1 MNVVLVTGATGFIGS
16 EVCRQLLDRGWRVRA
31 ALRRAFALPTGVESA
46 VVGDIGADT
55 DWSAALDGVGAVI
68 HLAARVHVMHEQASD
83 PLNEFRRVN
92 VAGTSRLA
100 TQAAAAGVGRLV
112 FVSSIKVNGESTDER
127 PPFTETDPAAPVD
140 PYGISKW
147 EAETELLR
155 ISAAS
160 HLEVA
165 IVRPPLVY
173 GPGVGGNLRRIL
185 RAVASGLPLPFAS
198 IDNRRS
204 LIGVWNLAD
213 LLLCALTH
221 PRAAGEI
228 FLAADG
234 RDLSTPALIRGLAA
248 GMGRPARLF
257 PVPQGLLTALGR
269 WSGRGAEMNRLCGS
283 LEVDAGKART
293 LLGWEPPVAVEDG
306 LRRTAQAILGN
317 GGG

>member
-1 MNVVLVTGATGFIGS
+1 MNVVLVTGATGFVGG
-16 EVCRQLLDRGWRVRA
+16 EVCHQLLNRGWRVRA
-31 ALRRAFALPTGVESA
+31 ALRRASDLPVGVESV

-55 DWSAALDGVGAVI
+55 DWSAALDGVVAVI
-68 HLAARVHVMHEQASD
+68 HLAARVHVMHENASD
-83 PLNEFRRVN
+83 PLGEFRRVN

-100 TQAAAAGVGRLV
+100 TQAAAVGVGRLV
-112 FVSSIKVNGESTDER
+112 FVSSIKVNGESTDGR
-127 PPFTETDPAAPVD
+127 PPFTEADPVAPSD

-147 EAETELLR
+147 EAETELLH
-155 ISAAS
+155 IAAAS
-160 HLEVA
+160 NLEVA

-204 LIGVWNLAD
+204 LVGVWNLAD
-213 LLLCALTH
+213 LLLCVLTH
-221 PRAAGEI
+221 PRAAGET

-234 RDLSTPALIRGLAA
+234 RDLSTPELIRGLAA

-257 PVPQGLLTALGR
+257 PVPQGLLTVLGR
-269 WSGRGAEMNRLCGS
+269 WSGRGAEMDRLCGS

-293 LLGWEPPVAVEDG
+293 LLDWEPPVAVEDG
-306 LRRTAQAILGN
+306 LRRTAQAILDS

>member
-1 MNVVLVTGATGFIGS
+1 MNVVLVTGATGFIGG